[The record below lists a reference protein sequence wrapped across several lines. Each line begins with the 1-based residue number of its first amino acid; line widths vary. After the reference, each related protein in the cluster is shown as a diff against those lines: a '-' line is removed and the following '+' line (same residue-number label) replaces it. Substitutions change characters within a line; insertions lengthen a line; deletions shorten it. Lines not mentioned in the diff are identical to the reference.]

1 MPRRSI
7 AGAAFKV
14 SERCANPCSA
24 AQLLAIAAT
33 SLRAFYANIAEINHF
48 FTKAMLYMH
57 CCDAAFLLQRVTTVT
72 IYSPYD
78 TALLMEGIMHEV
90 GKSRRRGFF
99 EALGRAYGASI
110 EYERLSAMSDRALA
124 ARNLTRAQ
132 IPQYILS
139 RL

>member
-1 MPRRSI
+1 
-7 AGAAFKV
+7 
-14 SERCANPCSA
+14 
-24 AQLLAIAAT
+24 
-33 SLRAFYANIAEINHF
+33 
-48 FTKAMLYMH
+48 MH
-57 CCDAAFLLQRVTTVT
+57 CCNAAFPLPAVTAIT
-72 IYSPYD
+72 IYGSYD
-78 TALLMEGIMHEV
+78 TALLMEGSMDAV
-90 GKSRRRGFF
+90 GKNRRGSFF